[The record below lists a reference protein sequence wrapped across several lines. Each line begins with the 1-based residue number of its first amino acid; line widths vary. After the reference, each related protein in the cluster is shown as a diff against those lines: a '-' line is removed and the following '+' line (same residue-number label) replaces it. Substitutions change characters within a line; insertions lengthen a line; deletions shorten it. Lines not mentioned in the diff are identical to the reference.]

1 MEMLQA
7 EKSKGLFRRHFRG
20 ALVRSGAS
28 IGMWTFALIAY
39 LTGSFEG
46 HHLLGVS
53 AAVIYLICM
62 NVPALAVLKFIT
74 KKRTHELFSL
84 VINQAEIIGY
94 TAIIYFSGGIE
105 ASYLTLLYVALI
117 VYVGVVA
124 PRRHS
129 YIVASLCASTFSFM
143 VVMRGLGFIPELSV
157 IPGITVTM
165 SYLLTRLAAIIALLF
180 VVAYITATTAN
191 LLRTQRDHLHSQN
204 IAMEKVNRQLI
215 REIKE
220 RKRTEEE
227 KNKLQGQLHRAQKME
242 AIGTLAG
249 GVAHDINNILSG
261 IIGYPDLLLL
271 DIPKDSE
278 LREPIIEIQKSGNKV
293 ATIVQDL
300 LTLARRGIVVT
311 EVVNLNT
318 VIIKYL
324 ESPEFEKLLSYHPKV
339 RVEKNLEPDLQNMV
353 GSPVHLGKTVMNLVS
368 NAAEA
373 MPEGGMIRISTHNR
387 HLNDFPKGNG
397 QAVKG
402 NGMVLAISDGGI
414 GMSTEDMDKIYE
426 PFYTKKKM
434 GRSGT
439 GLGMAVVWGTVQ
451 DHRGHIDVQSTEG
464 EGTTF
469 SLYFPATGEKQLTK
483 APVNL
488 SIEDYKGTGESI
500 LVVDDVREQR
510 QIADRILTQLGYS
523 VTTVSSGEKAVEHME
538 ARAEDLVI
546 LDMIMEPGI
555 DGLDT
560 YKKIIGMHPGQK
572 AVIVSGYSETK
583 RVQEVQR
590 LGAGT
595 FVKKP
600 YTMEKIGL
608 AVKAELANPWQ
619 YGS

>member
-1 MEMLQA
+1 MEFLPA
-7 EKSKGLFRRHFRG
+7 EKSKRLFRRHFRG
-20 ALVRSGAS
+20 ALVRSGTS

-39 LTGSFEG
+39 STGTYQG
-46 HHLLGVS
+46 QLLVGVS
-53 AAVIYLICM
+53 ITVIYLICI
-62 NVPALAVLKFIT
+62 NFPALAVLKFI
-74 KKRTHELFSL
+74 KSKRAYALLSFA
-84 VINQAEIIGY
+84 INEAEIIGY
-94 TAIIYFSGGIE
+94 TAIIYFSGVPE
-105 ASYLTLLYVALI
+105 SSYLTLLYAALI

-124 PRRHS
+124 PRKDS
-129 YIVASLCASTFSFM
+129 FIVAGLCAVTFSCM
-143 VVMRGLGFIPELSV
+143 VVLTGMGILPQFHAT
-157 IPGITVTM
+157 PGTTVTM
-165 SYLLTRLAAIIALLF
+165 PDLLTRLSVIIAMLF
-180 VVAYITATTAN
+180 VVAYITASTAN
-191 LLRTQRDHLHSQN
+191 LLRTQRDSLHMQN
-204 IAMEKVNRQLI
+204 IAMDKVNRQLI

-220 RKRTEEE
+220 RVRAEEE
-227 KNKLQGQLHRAQKME
+227 KKELQALLHRAQKME

-261 IIGYPDLLLL
+261 IVGYPDLLLL
-271 DIPKDSE
+271 DIPEDSV
-278 LREPIIEIQKSGNKV
+278 LREPIIEIQESGNKV

-318 VIIKYL
+318 VILEYL
-324 ESPEFEKLLSYHPKV
+324 KSPEYEKLISYHPNVK
-339 RVEKNLEPDLQNMV
+339 VEKNLEPGLHNVV

-373 MPEGGMIRISTHNR
+373 MPEGGTILIATHNR
-387 HLNDFPKGNG
+387 TINESLEVSSC
-397 QAVKG
+397 AVEG
-402 NGMVLAISDGGI
+402 SCVVFSISDSGV
-414 GMSTEDMDKIYE
+414 GMSADDLDKVFE

-451 DHRGHIDVQSTEG
+451 DHKGHIDVQSTEG

-469 SLYFPATGEKQLTK
+469 SLYLPATVEKQASK
-483 APVNL
+483 EPADL
-488 SIEDYKGTGESI
+488 SIEDYKGSGESI

-510 QIADRILTQLGYS
+510 QIANRILTQLGYS
-523 VTTVSSGEKAVEHME
+523 VTTVSSGEEAVAHME
-538 ARAEDLVI
+538 SGPEDLII

-560 YKKIIGMHPGQK
+560 YKKIIQTHPGQK
-572 AVIVSGYSETK
+572 AVIVSGYSETT

-608 AVKAELANPWQ
+608 AVKAELAIP
-619 YGS
+619 

>member
-1 MEMLQA
+1 VEFLPA
-7 EKSKGLFRRHFRG
+7 EKSKRLFRRHFRG
-20 ALVRSGAS
+20 ALVRSGTS

-39 LTGSFEG
+39 STGTYQG
-46 HHLLGVS
+46 QLLVGVS
-53 AAVIYLICM
+53 ITVIYLICI
-62 NVPALAVLKFIT
+62 NFPALAVLKFI
-74 KKRTHELFSL
+74 KSKRAYALLSFA
-84 VINQAEIIGY
+84 INEAEIIGY
-94 TAIIYFSGGIE
+94 TAIIYFSGVPE
-105 ASYLTLLYVALI
+105 SSYLTLLYAALI

-124 PRRHS
+124 PRKDS
-129 YIVASLCASTFSFM
+129 FIVAGLCAVTFSCM
-143 VVMRGLGFIPELSV
+143 VVLTGMGILPQFHAT
-157 IPGITVTM
+157 PGTTVTM
-165 SYLLTRLAAIIALLF
+165 PDLLTRLSVIIAMLF
-180 VVAYITATTAN
+180 VVAYITASTAN
-191 LLRTQRDHLHSQN
+191 LLRTQRDSLHMQN
-204 IAMEKVNRQLI
+204 IAMDKVNRQLI

-220 RKRTEEE
+220 RVRAEEE
-227 KNKLQGQLHRAQKME
+227 KKELQALLHRAQKME

-261 IIGYPDLLLL
+261 IVGYPDLLLL
-271 DIPKDSE
+271 DIPEDSV
-278 LREPIIEIQKSGNKV
+278 LREPIIEIQESGNKV

-318 VIIKYL
+318 VILEYL
-324 ESPEFEKLLSYHPKV
+324 KSPEYEKLISYHPNVK
-339 RVEKNLEPDLQNMV
+339 VEKNLEPGLHNVV

-373 MPEGGMIRISTHNR
+373 MPEGGTILIATHNR
-387 HLNDFPKGNG
+387 TINESLEVSSC
-397 QAVKG
+397 AVEG
-402 NGMVLAISDGGI
+402 SCVVFSISDSGV
-414 GMSTEDMDKIYE
+414 GMSADDLDKVFE

-451 DHRGHIDVQSTEG
+451 DHKGHIDVQSTEG

-469 SLYFPATGEKQLTK
+469 SLYLPATVEKQASK
-483 APVNL
+483 EPADL
-488 SIEDYKGTGESI
+488 SIEDYKGSGESI

-510 QIADRILTQLGYS
+510 QIANRILTQLGYS
-523 VTTVSSGEKAVEHME
+523 VTTVSSGEEAVAHME
-538 ARAEDLVI
+538 SGPEDLII

-560 YKKIIGMHPGQK
+560 YKKIIQTHPGQK
-572 AVIVSGYSETK
+572 AVIVSGYSETT

-608 AVKAELANPWQ
+608 AVKAELAIP
-619 YGS
+619 